1 MLSLFFRNQND
12 TYTYY
17 FSIFICQI
25 IRHQGI
31 SSSIEY
37 TDIDFIYK
45 QNIKVKSLYPSLAAN
60 ITYVLRPKY
69 SRPTIPGAFN
79 RSDDPDLILLD
90 I

>member
-17 FSIFICQI
+17 LSIFICQI

-60 ITYVLRPKY
+60 ITYVFCARNTLVLLFQEL
-69 SRPTIPGAFN
+69 SIDLTIQ
-79 RSDDPDLILLD
+79 I
-90 I
+90 